1 MHRGHESGR
10 LSLRAIPR
18 TTSTKTHS
26 VIGVSAD
33 PHAGTED
40 WTDGFSLTDQFPA
53 TNNAR
58 SPTPHSPASQRAAAL
73 RRIAKEENAPHRQRD
88 SCPTAASKSVLSSA
102 VLLPAKPENKIKSR
116 EAWDG
121 ASLDRGGGD
130 DATTATVAGSSG
142 GGGASS
148 SHKGSS
154 GRVSK
159 STRSSNTSSSRH
171 QKDPK
176 DGTAREQRS
185 RVSRRDREHGKSS
198 SSHRKLKAE
207 SGRSR
212 RGPRTSESAVTAE
225 ASTKRTHQSHRSEVV
240 SSRSREEEEAKPRRR
255 RSRDVKRSSGHV
267 SSSAGT
273 AAGRD
278 DAMAP
283 VKQDV
288 LDKVND
294 SPTDSD
300 LNAVASAAA
309 REAGQNV
316 SFTFLFVLGTKY
328 ALPCTVF
335 ITPRTTVV
343 DTYSYINCLPVADNW
358 HAFRELDV
366 CRHSRGCDV

>member
-58 SPTPHSPASQRAAAL
+58 PPAPHSPASQRAAAL
-73 RRIAKEENAPHRQRD
+73 LRIAKEGNAPNRQRD
-88 SCPTAASKSVLSSA
+88 LCPPAASKSDLSSS

-121 ASLDRGGGD
+121 VPLDRVGGD

-148 SHKGSS
+148 SHKDSS

-159 STRSSNTSSSRH
+159 STRSANTSSRRH

-176 DGTAREQRS
+176 DGTTREQRV
-185 RVSRRDREHGKSS
+185 RASRRDREHGKSS
-198 SSHRKLKAE
+198 SSNRKPKTE

-212 RGPRTSESAVTAE
+212 GQRTSESAAIVEGGTN
-225 ASTKRTHQSHRSEVV
+225 RTHQTHRSETVG
-240 SSRSREEEEAKPRRR
+240 SRPRKEEEAKPKRR
-255 RSRDVKRSSGHV
+255 RSRDVKRSSRHV
-267 SSSAGT
+267 SSSART
-273 AAGRD
+273 AAGRGD
-278 DAMAP
+278 DEMAP

-300 LNAVASAAA
+300 LNAVTSAAA

-316 SFTFLFVLGTKY
+316 SFAFIFVLRTSSTH
-328 ALPCTVF
+328 CTAQF
-335 ITPRTTVV
+335 
-343 DTYSYINCLPVADNW
+343 SLHQGHW
-358 HAFRELDV
+358 
-366 CRHSRGCDV
+366 

>member
-58 SPTPHSPASQRAAAL
+58 SPVPHSPASQRAAAL
-73 RRIAKEENAPHRQRD
+73 LRIAKEGNAPHRQRD
-88 SCPTAASKSVLSSA
+88 SCPPAASKSDLSSS

-142 GGGASS
+142 GGGGASS

-159 STRSSNTSSSRH
+159 GTRSSNTSSSRRH

-176 DGTAREQRS
+176 DGATREQSGRA
-185 RVSRRDREHGKSS
+185 SRRDREHGSS
-198 SSHRKLKAE
+198 SSSNRKPKTE

-212 RGPRTSESAVTAE
+212 RGQRTSESPATVEGGTN
-225 ASTKRTHQSHRSEVV
+225 RTHQTHRSEAVG
-240 SSRSREEEEAKPRRR
+240 SRSRKEEEAKPKRR
-255 RSRDVKRSSGHV
+255 RSRDIKRSSRHV

-273 AAGRD
+273 AARRGD
-278 DAMAP
+278 YEMAP

-309 REAGQNV
+309 REARQNV
-316 SFTFLFVLGTKY
+316 SIAFLFVLRTSSTH
-328 ALPCTVF
+328 CTAQ
-335 ITPRTTVV
+335 
-343 DTYSYINCLPVADNW
+343 YSL
-358 HAFRELDV
+358 HQGHR
-366 CRHSRGCDV
+366 